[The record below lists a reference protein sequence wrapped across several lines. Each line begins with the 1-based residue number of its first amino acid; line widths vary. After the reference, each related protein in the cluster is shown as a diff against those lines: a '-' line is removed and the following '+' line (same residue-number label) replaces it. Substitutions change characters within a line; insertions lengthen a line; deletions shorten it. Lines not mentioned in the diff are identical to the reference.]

1 MASSLAPSLSLS
13 VPSCCAQQQQQ
24 RRLVLCQ
31 ATQPSSPDKAYS
43 ASKLQLDV
51 NRRQVLLSVASA
63 AGLLLSFDPAA
74 LALLEAD
81 DDEQLLEKV
90 KEDRKKKIK
99 RRGEINSFKEETASL
114 QAAIY
119 QLSKAGQA
127 LDGNDFSGASKALG
141 ESPSEGWIV
150 NVEKALSKVSS
161 SAEEQDE
168 AKLFSSSLASLQT
181 AVSKQDLDTSKSAFV
196 KSAGALE
203 KWSFLTGFS
212 EQLKGL

>member
-1 MASSLAPSLSLS
+1 MASSLGSPLSLAFS
-13 VPSCCAQQQQQ
+13 NCCAHQQQ
-24 RRLVLCQ
+24 RPLVLCH
-31 ATQPSSPDKAYS
+31 ACPDITSGPDKSYPS
-43 ASKLQLDV
+43 TKL
-51 NRRQVLLSVASA
+51 NTRRRQVLLTAASA
-63 AGLLLSFDPAA
+63 CGVLMSLNPAA

-99 RRGEINSFKEETASL
+99 RRGEINAFKDETASL
-114 QAAIY
+114 QAAVY

-127 LDGNDFSGASKALG
+127 LDGNDFPAASKALG
-141 ESPSEGWIV
+141 QSLREGWIA

-161 SAEEQDE
+161 SEEEQGE

-181 AVSKQDLDTSKSAFV
+181 AVSKKDMDLSKSEFV

-203 KWSFLTGFS
+203 KWSFLTGFG

>member
-1 MASSLAPSLSLS
+1 MASSLGSSLSLS
-13 VPSCCAQQQQQ
+13 FRAHQQQ

-31 ATQPSSPDKAYS
+31 ACPENASCPDKAFPALKLDSSRRHVLLIAVS
-43 ASKLQLDV
+43 ACG
-51 NRRQVLLSVASA
+51 VLLS
-63 AGLLLSFDPAA
+63 FNPAA

-81 DDEQLLEKV
+81 DDEELLEKV

-127 LDGNDFSGASKALG
+127 LDGNDFSAARKILG
-141 ESPSEGWIV
+141 ESPSEGWIAD
-150 NVEKALSKVSS
+150 VEKALSKVSS
-161 SAEEQDE
+161 SAEEQGE
-168 AKLFSSSLASLQT
+168 AKVFSSSLANLQM
-181 AVSKQDLDTSKSAFV
+181 AVSKQDIDLSKSAFV

-203 KWSFLTGFS
+203 KWSFLTGFA